1 MERFKPGHR
10 VHWYKYS
17 FDGIIIDGGY
27 GIVIQEIKSLNNTLC
42 YEILIDGGELRVFSY
57 VDLDLVDRDY
67 GYQKR

>member
-1 MERFKPGHR
+1 MERFKPGDR

-27 GIVIQEIKSLNNTLC
+27 GIVIQKSKSSYNTLC

-57 VDLDLVDRDY
+57 IDLDLVDQEYD
-67 GYQKR
+67 YQKS